1 MINTENRGLISILPL
16 IYKQRVGID
25 AAWPLSALVSSAHT
39 LPSTRFCHITRVT
52 RSLSTC
58 LKHEPH
64 FDPWNS
70 STTIMCEARSRSDS
84 CSLIRLNYK
93 DTTCWSGQHLG
104 LSRTRANKI
113 HSNLDE
119 MQQPCTKWRK
129 ICKNFFHFSIYYR
142 LHCCIVISWV
152 MIVKK

>member
-16 IYKQRVGID
+16 IYKQHVGKD
-25 AAWPLSALVSSAHT
+25 AAWPLSALVSSART
-39 LPSTRFCHITRVT
+39 FPSTRFCHITRVT

-84 CSLIRLNYK
+84 CSLIRLDYK
-93 DTTCWSGQHLG
+93 NTTCRSGQ
-104 LSRTRANKI
+104 LSGTRASKI
-113 HSNLDE
+113 HSNLDGT
-119 MQQPCTKWRK
+119 QQPCTKWRK
-129 ICKNFFHFSIYYR
+129 ICKNVFIFQFITGF
-142 LHCCIVISWV
+142 IVA
-152 MIVKK
+152 